1 MKDGGGHTPFQKLRF
16 TILSLPLCESA
27 SLSVAVEELTP
38 LLDTS
43 GDREE
48 VGGSVNVFED
58 SSGVSMVMFCF
69 VDEKPEEFYI
79 VSALS
84 PRCQLQMVLIMAQQ
98 LTQHT
103 LILYYLVGLCQNTS
117 CSVL

>member
-58 SSGVSMVMFCF
+58 SSGVLMLCF
-69 VDEKPEEFYI
+69 VLLMRNQRSFTL
-79 VSALS
+79 AL
-84 PRCQLQMVLIMAQQ
+84 
-98 LTQHT
+98 
-103 LILYYLVGLCQNTS
+103 
-117 CSVL
+117 